1 MTPVHEPV
9 MVAEVLRLLEPGRGG
24 LFVDCT
30 VGFAGHTRALL
41 EAGADRVLGFDRDPE
56 ALARAAESL
65 APFHDRVE
73 LIHADFRELTARL
86 DQRGIAAIDGLLAD
100 LGVSSWQLD
109 APERGFSFR
118 ADGPLDMRM
127 DTSQGATAADLL
139 RDVREE
145 ELADLIYGFGEER
158 FSRRIARAIV
168 EARRTEPIVT
178 TGRLAEIVRRAVPKR
193 GYQRIDPATRT
204 FQALRIWVN
213 RELDGLDTFVRDAAQ
228 RLRPGGKSRGRRKSR
243 RGGGRMAIIS
253 FHSLEDRIVKHTLR
267 GLDREQGLLTVLTK
281 RPLEAGEEETARNPR
296 ARSAKLRAAE
306 RTAVTATHKVE
317 AQGWE
322 GRADTMDFEY
332 AIKMDVRN
340 NPIVRE
346 IDRSRQRELWR
357 SVADRRRPR
366 RRRPLLAL
374 AALRRDPHRHRD
386 RAHAART
393 AGGAGDQPPAPAAD
407 RAAVVAAPHCEARG
421 RQAALHDGAGSAEHV
436 DSRTGDGHAA
446 AFVFGRGRAV
456 TRGEQR

>member
-1 MTPVHEPV
+1 MAPVHEPV
-9 MVAEVLRLLEPGRGG
+9 MVAEVLQLLEPRRGG
-24 LFVDCT
+24 FFVDCT

-73 LIHADFRELTARL
+73 LVHADFRELAATL

-139 RDVREE
+139 TDVREE
-145 ELADLIYGFGEER
+145 ALADLIYGYGEER

-178 TGRLAEIVRRAVPKR
+178 TGRLADIVRRAVPKR

-213 RELDGLDTFVRDAAQ
+213 RELDGLDTFLRDAAG
-228 RLRPGGKSRGRRKSR
+228 RLRPGREDRGWEDEGGHVEGEESE
-243 RGGGRMAIIS
+243 GGGRMAIIS

-267 GLDREQGLLTVLTK
+267 ELDREQGLLTVLTK

-306 RTAVTATHKVE
+306 RTARAT
-317 AQGWE
+317 
-322 GRADTMDFEY
+322 
-332 AIKMDVRN
+332 
-340 NPIVRE
+340 
-346 IDRSRQRELWR
+346 
-357 SVADRRRPR
+357 
-366 RRRPLLAL
+366 
-374 AALRRDPHRHRD
+374 
-386 RAHAART
+386 
-393 AGGAGDQPPAPAAD
+393 
-407 RAAVVAAPHCEARG
+407 
-421 RQAALHDGAGSAEHV
+421 
-436 DSRTGDGHAA
+436 
-446 AFVFGRGRAV
+446 
-456 TRGEQR
+456 

>member
-1 MTPVHEPV
+1 MTPPHEPV
-9 MVAEVLRLLEPGRGG
+9 MVAEVLQLLRPERGG
-24 LFVDCT
+24 IFVDCT

-73 LIHADFRELTARL
+73 LVHADFRELASRL

-145 ELADLIYGFGEER
+145 ELADLIYGYGEER

-178 TGRLAEIVRRAVPKR
+178 TGRLADIVRRAVPRR

-213 RELDGLDTFVRDAAQ
+213 RELDGLDTFVRDAAK
-228 RLRPGGKSRGRRKSR
+228 RLRIGREVEGGEDESE
-243 RGGGRMAIIS
+243 GGGRMAIIS

-267 GLDREQGLLTVLTK
+267 ELDREQDLLTVLTK
-281 RPLEAGEEETARNPR
+281 RPLEAGEEETNRNPR

-306 RTAVTATHKVE
+306 RTA
-317 AQGWE
+317 
-322 GRADTMDFEY
+322 
-332 AIKMDVRN
+332 
-340 NPIVRE
+340 
-346 IDRSRQRELWR
+346 
-357 SVADRRRPR
+357 
-366 RRRPLLAL
+366 
-374 AALRRDPHRHRD
+374 LRRD
-386 RAHAART
+386 
-393 AGGAGDQPPAPAAD
+393 GNGI
-407 RAAVVAAPHCEARG
+407 
-421 RQAALHDGAGSAEHV
+421 
-436 DSRTGDGHAA
+436 
-446 AFVFGRGRAV
+446 
-456 TRGEQR
+456 